1 MIVSQFIGPPGPAL
15 ASSAPAEARRLEI
28 LPRHRRQR
36 GAGSAGGG
44 ARGGAKSCRAV
55 HARVRPNQSLKRSAN
70 GMPPGPGL
78 RYSVHFLSP
87 GPGVIPSSP
96 A

>member
-1 MIVSQFIGPPGPAL
+1 MKSCHAT
-15 ASSAPAEARRLEI
+15 
-28 LPRHRRQR
+28 
-36 GAGSAGGG
+36 AGSAEREVQAAGKKRSKVVSGV
-44 ARGGAKSCRAV
+44 ARA
-55 HARVRPNQSLKRSAN
+55 RPNQSLKRSAN

>member
-1 MIVSQFIGPPGPAL
+1 MMVSQFI
-15 ASSAPAEARRLEI
+15 RRRGQHSRL
-28 LPRHRRQR
+28 LQLLRHGGLKACHATVGSTEREVQA
-36 GAGSAGGG
+36 AGKKRSKGVSGGE
-44 ARGGAKSCRAV
+44 RA
-55 HARVRPNQSLKRSAN
+55 VRPNQSLKRSAN

-78 RYSVHFLSP
+78 RYSVYFLSP

>member
-1 MIVSQFIGPPGPAL
+1 MIISQFIGPPGPAL
-15 ASSAPAEARRLEI
+15 ASSGTAKARRVEI

-36 GAGSAGGG
+36 GGGSPGGG
-44 ARGGAKSCRAV
+44 ARSRITGRAV
-55 HARVRPNQSLKRSAN
+55 HARARPNQSLKRSAN

-78 RYSVHFLSP
+78 RYSVYFLSP
-87 GPGVIPSSP
+87 GPGVIPLSP